1 MGGKALI
8 RPVSDNKNT
17 KIQNWFCFSIRVC
30 PIRID
35 IFNIFHLTFVINNC
49 VSSDSSNSRNGP
61 IWWKLGLYKVWTP
74 NPCTS
79 LCHRRHKVARH
90 YRKLWRRKWELRKS
104 KKLQSCQN
112 WEMQGQ
118 SRIFQKSPQDSNISS
133 ACVEVLFKADIEW
146 GNIYLNMTFFKL
158 LFCDIAKKMI
168 WEIREPSRKP
178 DLNIVTCEVYNR
190 WHGWTGQAPLSTL
203 RFPKYS

>member
-1 MGGKALI
+1 M
-8 RPVSDNKNT
+8 
-17 KIQNWFCFSIRVC
+17 
-30 PIRID
+30 
-35 IFNIFHLTFVINNC
+35 
-49 VSSDSSNSRNGP
+49 
-61 IWWKLGLYKVWTP
+61 YKVWTP

-118 SRIFQKSPQDSNISS
+118 SRIFFRNLRKIQTFQVPALKFCLNEILS
-133 ACVEVLFKADIEW
+133 E
-146 GNIYLNMTFFKL
+146 NIYLNMTFFKL

-168 WEIREPSRKP
+168 WEIREPGRKP

-190 WHGWTGQAPLSTL
+190 WHGWTGQTPLSTL
-203 RFPKYS
+203 RFPTLQLSWESLKCSFTNSDWTN